1 MLEKK
6 ILSLLSRR
14 KTGLSLQKIARE
26 LNLNRKE
33 KIILERKI
41 NELENQGAVFRLKRK
56 YYVQPRTNITQGIFT
71 AALRGYGFVKPFSG
85 EDDIFIPLR
94 FKLKAIT
101 GDVVEVIF
109 KPSGK
114 RGKLEGRII
123 KILKK
128 ERSNLIGII
137 QIQGYTPF
145 FVPLDSPEERTSLFS
160 SEEAKS
166 LTEGSIVLVERDS
179 YKVLKILGNQD
190 EPGVD
195 VKAIIEKYHLPWE
208 FLEETLK
215 ETEGI
220 SAKCDSEDRRGRKD
234 FRSWTSMTIDG
245 EDARD
250 FDDAVSI
257 KKLDSGN
264 FLLGVH
270 IADVSHYVP
279 EESFLDKEAFERGTS
294 IYFPDLVL
302 PMLPEKLSDYI
313 CSLRPREEKLTIS
326 VVMEIDLSGNIVN
339 KKLYPSCIRT
349 CERMTYNAVF
359 KIIKQDQEEI
369 SKYSHIAADVF
380 LMNDLSTI
388 LREKRRKAGSLD
400 FDLVEPDLIY
410 KDALLAEIVPLERNE
425 AHQIIEEFMVA
436 ANEAVATYL
445 FERGYEL
452 IYRVHPPPDP
462 EDLNRLREL
471 LAFFGLALPG
481 GRKVRSQD
489 LQKIIDRLEGRPEK
503 KLLLVEILR
512 SLRLAVYSPENKGHF
527 GLAKKCY
534 THFTSPIRRYPDLV
548 VHRILKQVLCGGKNK
563 TFHLAEIAVHSTDR
577 ERRADKAERDLL
589 EWRIFRFLKK
599 KLGDE
604 VTGIVVGIHRKGIV
618 VELDNYFVEGFVSV
632 EDLKGY
638 YRFKKSDLTMKDKRT
653 GSVIQ
658 YGQWGT
664 YILAAVDPILRRIL
678 LVPSS
683 NNPD

>member
-1 MLEKK
+1 ED
-6 ILSLLSRR
+6 
-14 KTGLSLQKIARE
+14 
-26 LNLNRKE
+26 
-33 KIILERKI
+33 
-41 NELENQGAVFRLKRK
+41 QGAVYRLKRK
-56 YYVQPRTNITQGIFT
+56 YYIKPRTNFTRGIFS

-94 FKLKAIT
+94 FKHKAIT

-109 KPSGK
+109 KPAGK
-114 RGKLEGRII
+114 RGKPEGRIV
-123 KILKK
+123 KVLKK
-128 ERSNLIGII
+128 ERSNLIGVI
-137 QIQGYTPF
+137 QMQDRTPF
-145 FVPLDSPEERTSLFS
+145 FVPLDSPEEKTALLS
-160 SEEAKS
+160 SEEKRS
-166 LTEGSIVLVERDS
+166 LTEGSIVIVERDS
-179 YKVLKILGNQD
+179 YKVLKILGEQD
-190 EPGVD
+190 DPGVD
-195 VKAIIEKYHLPWE
+195 IKAIIEKYYLPCE
-208 FLEETLK
+208 FSEEILK
-215 ETEGI
+215 ETEQI
-220 SAKCDSEDRRGRKD
+220 PAKCGPEDRRGRKN
-234 FRSWTSMTIDG
+234 FRTWTSMTIDG

-257 KKLDSGN
+257 KKLGSGN

-270 IADVSHYVP
+270 IADVSHYVL
-279 EESFLDKEAFERGTS
+279 EGTYLDKEAFERGTS

-302 PMLPEKLSDYI
+302 PMLPEKLSDYV
-313 CSLRPREEKLTIS
+313 CSLRPNEEKLTIS
-326 VVMEIDLSGNIVN
+326 VVMEIDPSGNVVN

-349 CERMTYNAVF
+349 CERMTYDSVF
-359 KIIKQDQEEI
+359 KIIKRDQKELN
-369 SKYSHIAADVF
+369 KYSHIAADVF

-388 LREKRRKAGSLD
+388 LRNKRRKTGSLD
-400 FDLVEPDLIY
+400 FDLAEPGLIY
-410 KDALLAEIVPLERNE
+410 KDALLDEIVPLERNE

-436 ANEAVATYL
+436 ANEAVATYIADK
-445 FERGYEL
+445 GYEL
-452 IYRVHPPPDP
+452 IYRVHPPPAP

-512 SLRLAVYSPENKGHF
+512 SLRLAVYSPENQGHF

-548 VHRILKQVLCGGKNK
+548 IHRILKQFLYEGKYK
-563 TFHLAEIAVHSTDR
+563 TFNLSETADHSTDR

-604 VTGIVVGIHRKGIV
+604 VTGIVVGIHRRGIV
-618 VELDNYFVEGFVSV
+618 VELDNYLVEGFVSM
-632 EDLKGY
+632 EDLTGQ
-638 YRFKKSDLTMKDKRT
+638 YRFKKRDLNLKDKRT
-653 GSVIQ
+653 GAVIQ
-658 YGQWGT
+658 YGEWGK
-664 YILAAVDPILRRIL
+664 YILAAVDPFLRRIV

-683 NNPD
+683 NHPG